1 MRVLGALLAG
11 GRSRRFGSDKALA
24 CYGARCLIDHAVD
37 ALRAQTDGLVICGRD
52 WRHAVSLADRPAADA
67 GPLGGLNAALHQA
80 AATGFDAVLCIPL
93 DVHPLPGD
101 LRRCLEGRGPRVLA
115 SQHAIGFWP
124 VELAPALDAHLA
136 RGHRA
141 IGSWIAHFNAVRVA
155 DAHLALTNV
164 NTTADLSML
173 AAMAA

>member
-24 CYGARCLIDHAVD
+24 AYGGRRLIDHAVET
-37 ALRAQTDGLVICGRD
+37 LRAQTDGLVVCGRD
-52 WRHAVSLADRPAADA
+52 WPGIRALADRPVADC
-67 GPLGGLNAALHQA
+67 GPLGGLNAALHHA
-80 AATGFDAVLCIPL
+80 AASDFDAVLCIPL

-101 LRRCLEGRGPRVLA
+101 LRRRIEGEGPRVLA

-124 VELAPALDAHLA
+124 AELAAALEAHLA

-141 IGSWIAHFNAVRVA
+141 VGGWVAYAGAIRVPDAELGLVNINTRGDLAV
-155 DAHLALTNV
+155 
-164 NTTADLSML
+164 L
-173 AAMAA
+173 AA

>member
-24 CYGARCLIDHAVD
+24 RYGARRLIDHAVET
-37 ALRAQTDGLVICGRD
+37 LRAQTDGIVICGRD
-52 WRHAVSLADRPAADA
+52 WTRILSLSDRPSADA
-67 GPLGGLNAALHQA
+67 GPLGGLNAALHHA

-93 DVHPLPGD
+93 DVHPLPDD
-101 LRRCLEGRGPRVLA
+101 LRQRLEGVTPRVLA

-124 VELAPALDAHLA
+124 ASLGPALDAHLA

-141 IGSWIAHFNAVRVA
+141 IGGWVAHTGALRVP
-155 DAHLALTNV
+155 DAHLGLVNV
-164 NTTADLSML
+164 NTRADLSVL
-173 AAMAA
+173 AA